1 MILTV
6 SIDSVCYRR
15 CYRYDSFVREPG
27 YCRWTWLF
35 CLGDSIV
42 TSFREFQKF
51 KPVRIIVIIWMVLAP
66 ITDLFIA
73 ALLVYF
79 LVRCH
84 HTPFFCKNNFMA
96 TFFFFLVFLIYSVRN
111 EQVSRTQIACW
122 INLHCVRSLHHHKFQ
137 FVDCRTD
144 FAKSSFLDLIWWLVT
159 VQTGLITA
167 FDAVIGLLL
176 FVSLFIYYPRKEE
189 LIDLSTLLKTSW
201 RW

>member
-1 MILTV
+1 MTRLFEDPDISGELDCLFRWLHRDELQGIPKVQT
-6 SIDSVCYRR
+6 SPNYRHHMDGVGAYHRFIHR
-15 CYRYDSFVREPG
+15 CTSRLLPG
-27 YCRWTWLF
+27 TLPSYT
-35 CLGDSIV
+35 
-42 TSFREFQKF
+42 
-51 KPVRIIVIIWMVLAP
+51 
-66 ITDLFIA
+66 
-73 ALLVYF
+73 
-79 LVRCH
+79 
-84 HTPFFCKNNFMA
+84 FFCKNNFMA
-96 TFFFFLVFLIYSVRN
+96 TFFFVFLIYSVRN

-144 FAKSSFLDLIWWLVT
+144 FAKPSFLDLIWWLVT